1 MASPAPSSH
10 SHRAKAKPRQLSKH
24 PKGAK
29 AAKGKLVTQFVGGV
43 TYHKVI
49 VRPGKGVPKKI
60 AKADSG
66 ELTDAQI
73 NAATAR
79 GEELARNE
87 PRAQSAQFDRVNRKI
102 VISFANGTEFSFPP
116 EVAQGLES
124 ATDDQLTEVRLSG
137 GGYGL
142 HWDSLDA
149 DLTVPGL
156 VNHVFGTRSFMA
168 QQAGRATS
176 LAKAAAARKN
186 GARGGRPPK
195 PTHTG

>member
-1 MASPAPSSH
+1 MVSPALSNR
-10 SHRAKAKPRQLSKH
+10 SHRVKAKPGKLSKH
-24 PKGAK
+24 RKI
-29 AAKGKLVTQFVGGV
+29 AKGKLVTQLKGGV
-43 TYHKVI
+43 TFRRVI
-49 VRPGKGVPKKI
+49 AHPKKI
-60 AKADSG
+60 AKAQSD

-73 NAATAR
+73 HAATVR
-79 GEELARNE
+79 GEDLAKNE
-87 PRAQSAQFDRVNRKI
+87 PRAQSAYFDRAHHKI

-124 ATDDQLTEVRLSG
+124 ATDEQLAEVRLSG
-137 GGYGL
+137 GGFGL

-176 LAKAAAARKN
+176 PAKAAAAREN
-186 GARGGRPPK
+186 GAKGGRPRK
-195 PTHTG
+195 PAHPE